1 MPVTDSLPQTH
12 TQSSVVARRR
22 ESLAPRQRWN
32 AYGAFA
38 AGSLALA
45 FSFAAGGVWPVL
57 PFSVLELACLAG
69 AFAWFERRSRDVDRL
84 TLVGDRVLVEQER
97 GGRAFRRE
105 FNRPWVRVEV
115 DRERWTHEPR
125 LVLRSGRDA
134 VRFGETVPAGERM
147 ALARTIRGMLGSH

>member
-45 FSFAAGGVWPVL
+45 FSFAAGGGGPAL
-57 PFSVLELACLAG
+57 PLLASGLACLA
-69 AFAWFERRSRDVDRL
+69 
-84 TLVGDRVLVEQER
+84 
-97 GGRAFRRE
+97 RA
-105 FNRPWVRVEV
+105 
-115 DRERWTHEPR
+115 D
-125 LVLRSGRDA
+125 
-134 VRFGETVPAGERM
+134 
-147 ALARTIRGMLGSH
+147 